1 MSISEYFGSKYTVL
15 DEILMRGD
23 GIMFSGTTFNSID
36 AKGRIV
42 LPARFREE
50 LGETFII
57 SKGFSN
63 CVQVLSLEEFQ
74 NLREQIKSLPARN
87 ATALRYHVIA
97 TAVEVSPNAQG
108 RVSIPQSLREIASLD
123 KEAAVVGM
131 DNRIEIWNKDKFD
144 DMMSESEEALNEAL
158 SLLSF

>member
-1 MSISEYFGSKYTVL
+1 MSICARIGSKCAVT
-15 DEILMRGD
+15 DEILMKGD
-23 GIMFSGTTFNSID
+23 GRMFSGTTFQSID

-42 LPARFREE
+42 LPARFREQ

-57 SKGFSN
+57 SKGFN
-63 CVQVLSLEEFQ
+63 KCVQVLSLDEFE
-74 NLREQIKSLPARN
+74 NLRDSIKSLPAKN

-97 TAVEVSPNAQG
+97 TAIEVSPNAQG
-108 RVSIPQSLREIASLD
+108 RVIIPQSLREIASLD

-144 DMMSESEEALNEAL
+144 EMMNESEPALDEAL
-158 SLLSF
+158 SMLNF

>member
-1 MSISEYFGSKYTVL
+1 
-15 DEILMRGD
+15 
-23 GIMFSGTTFNSID
+23 MFSGTTFQSID

-42 LPARFREE
+42 LPARFREQ

-57 SKGFSN
+57 SKGFN
-63 CVQVLSLEEFQ
+63 KCVQVLSLDEFE
-74 NLREQIKSLPARN
+74 NLRDSIKSLPAKN

-97 TAVEVSPNAQG
+97 TAIEVSPNAQG
-108 RVSIPQSLREIASLD
+108 RVIIPQSLREIASLD

-144 DMMSESEEALNEAL
+144 EMMNESEPALDEAL
-158 SLLSF
+158 SMLNF

>member
-1 MSISEYFGSKYTVL
+1 
-15 DEILMRGD
+15 
-23 GIMFSGTTFNSID
+23 MFSGTTFQSID

-42 LPARFREE
+42 LPARFREQ

-57 SKGFSN
+57 SKGFSK
-63 CVQVLSLEEFQ
+63 CVQVLSLDEFE
-74 NLREQIKSLPARN
+74 NLRNSIKSLPAKN

-97 TAVEVSPNAQG
+97 TAVEVTPNAQG

-144 DMMSESEEALNEAL
+144 VMMNESEQALDEALGMLN
-158 SLLSF
+158 F

>member
-1 MSISEYFGSKYTVL
+1 MK
-15 DEILMRGD
+15 GD
-23 GIMFSGTTFNSID
+23 GRMFSGTTFQSID

-42 LPARFREE
+42 LPARFREQ

-57 SKGFSN
+57 SKGFN
-63 CVQVLSLEEFQ
+63 KCVQVLSLDEFE
-74 NLREQIKSLPARN
+74 NLRDSIKSLPAKN

-97 TAVEVSPNAQG
+97 TAIEVSPNAQG
-108 RVSIPQSLREIASLD
+108 RVIIPQSLREIASLD

-144 DMMSESEEALNEAL
+144 EMMNESEPALDEAL
-158 SLLSF
+158 SMLNF

>member
-1 MSISEYFGSKYTVL
+1 
-15 DEILMRGD
+15 
-23 GIMFSGTTFNSID
+23 MFSGTTFQSID

-42 LPARFREE
+42 LPARFREQ

-57 SKGFSN
+57 SKGFSK
-63 CVQVLSLEEFQ
+63 CVQVLSLDEFE
-74 NLREQIKSLPARN
+74 NLRNSIKSLPAKN

-97 TAVEVSPNAQG
+97 TAVEVTPNAQG

-144 DMMSESEEALNEAL
+144 VMMNESEPALDEALGMLN
-158 SLLSF
+158 F